1 MFILLASVL
10 TTINIFSTFPSSAQ
24 KEKVTLTAILDNLGD
39 EERWDILIQNA
50 TQKLRERH
58 PDLDIDMKYKQFVYP
73 NERTEFL
80 RAMTNQ
86 TPVDLMLTS
95 AIICQH

>member
-1 MFILLASVL
+1 M
-10 TTINIFSTFPSSAQ
+10 TTINIFSTFPLSAQ
-24 KEKVTLTAILDNLGD
+24 KEKVTLTAILDDLGD
-39 EERWDILIQNA
+39 QERWDILIQNA

-58 PDLDIDMKYKQFVYP
+58 TDKDIEIKYRQFVYP

-86 TPVDLMLTS
+86 TPVDLMSLDQIWLGEF
-95 AIICQH
+95 AGK